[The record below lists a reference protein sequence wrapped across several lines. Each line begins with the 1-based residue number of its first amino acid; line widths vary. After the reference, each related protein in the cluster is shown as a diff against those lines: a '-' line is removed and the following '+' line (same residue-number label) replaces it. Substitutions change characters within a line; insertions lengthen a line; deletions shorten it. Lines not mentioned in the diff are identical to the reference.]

1 MLIFAFVEVNDEFI
15 FSKTGIILTKLI
27 ANDYQTKLIRLN
39 HLVPD
44 DGLCRSAH
52 PSRNGCGPAF

>member
-44 DGLCRSAH
+44 DGLCMSAH
-52 PSRNGCGPAF
+52 PSGD